1 MKRIATLFL
10 TLLGFVIFPSCQSK
24 SGVEEDLENLT
35 SLVDVTFSASM
46 PKGEF
51 LTRGAL
57 LGEESNSALG
67 GLYNLDLVN
76 QYDLRYQIAI
86 YKLEDNGTYR
96 RVVSPTQ
103 KIEDLNKPV
112 VFSLR
117 LNPNRTYKAVL
128 WADFIPQGTREDYH
142 YNTQDFTNI
151 TLLPSDATATLN
163 DESRDA
169 FCAVQEFSV
178 TTTQVAQQIVLKRPF
193 AKLRIVAT
201 DWDPN
206 TPKVDQVKIAYY
218 NCKRFTGINLLT
230 DEVTS
235 IDLPKSE
242 SVTAYTGSLN
252 KTQKEYALGYDLSA
266 NNRTVV
272 VDYLMTPS
280 KGQTPINIIFEALE
294 GNTSLVRYN
303 FKSNIPIQANW
314 LTTITGNVLTNTG
327 GTVTLSGSGAPEL
340 SFTPFN

>member
-1 MKRIATLFL
+1 MKRITILSLA
-10 TLLGFVIFPSCQSK
+10 LLSLIAFSSCQPK
-24 SGVEEDLENLT
+24 QRIDGDLEEQT
-35 SLVDVTFSASM
+35 SMVDVLFSASM
-46 PKGEF
+46 PDGEF
-51 LTRGAL
+51 QTRAAL
-57 LGEESNSALG
+57 LGQESNSALG
-67 GLYNLDLVN
+67 AINNIDLVN
-76 QYDLRYQIAI
+76 KYDLRYQIAI
-86 YKLEDNGTYR
+86 YKVEANGTYR
-96 RVVSPTQ
+96 RVVAPIQ
-103 KIEDLNKPV
+103 KIEDLNTPAE
-112 VFSLR
+112 FALR
-117 LNPNRTYKAVL
+117 LTPNRIYKAVI
-128 WADFIPQGTREDYH
+128 WADFIPQGTRVDHH
-142 YNTQDFTNI
+142 YDTQDFPNI
-151 TLLPSDATATLN
+151 TLLSSATAVLN

-303 FKSNIPIQANW
+303 FKGNIPIQANW

-340 SFTPFN
+340 SLTPFN